1 MNRVLAP
8 PPGAAS
14 CRRAPDTF
22 EMFKVHEAG
31 TVVAFDPQAPDA
43 IAGQDNI
50 LLVSASTSDAADQ
63 PVVRLSLVNTSPGRT
78 VKLSLKLARLT
89 PTSIAGSVLTAPP
102 AGMRRV
108 TTAQPPWPTAFE
120 GATLDGRTLAIAVPA
135 RSVVVL
141 TLR

>member
-1 MNRVLAP
+1 
-8 PPGAAS
+8 
-14 CRRAPDTF
+14 
-22 EMFKVHEAG
+22 MFTVHEAG

-43 IAGQDNI
+43 IAGADNI

-63 PVVRLSLVNTSPGRT
+63 PVVHLSLVNTSPAQT

-102 AGMRRV
+102 AGARRV
-108 TTAQPPWPTAFE
+108 TATQPPWPTMFD